1 MAIER
6 ITGNNVEDLEVFV
19 PRKDKRGV
27 TVGER
32 LTIKN
37 LATNGR
43 AVRSFLEGRGYETR
57 KFGKGMFD
65 FAVRKGAST
74 DWEVIDPQAG
84 SGGIME
90 FFLDIADFA
99 GDAGVGIVATLGA
112 IGGAAL
118 GGAGAIPGGA
128 AGAAVGETVRQ
139 LIGEATGLEDNIDPT
154 QIALQ
159 GGAGLALPLAG
170 KAVGAAARGVAK
182 AIPGVGA
189 IQRKIGAKIA
199 GIGNT
204 TELAGEEALDIA
216 ARASDIGTKTLP
228 RTGAK
233 VGGTIRETRPLPSFR
248 QAAATYRKL
257 VLFLANKEKRP
268 FAERLAVDEVIK
280 QDPRTINM
288 MPVMERLRS
297 FGLKQRTGTA
307 TTTKTIATQTATR
320 GTSVSKKGVTRKGFK
335 RDLLDDDGG
344 ANPVEFAT
352 RSDET
357 ITTGGLGSKS
367 GRSER
372 LAATREAER
381 EVTTTR
387 TAPTLEDVP
396 TSVEGALE
404 RIGDPALLQN
414 SQSLLDEL
422 SEVLRLAG
430 VREDNV
436 PAALAIRIKERLQA
450 RALGQGAFKGA
461 PTPIN
466 KSTQKL
472 FRSLSSQQRRLIIQR
487 YGGPNSQYGRL
498 MTQVEIKSRSL
509 NREVTFIGKDLE
521 TTERKL
527 VGLYGTGKQSVM
539 KRIEK
544 FEKIFN
550 VSLKN
555 LRPSQLIRRA
565 EAGTRA
571 KVNPA
576 TGQAELIPLIT
587 ATGTFRQLPL
597 IGGLIGAG
605 AGGPIG
611 AGLGVAAG
619 GAASLLASPRG
630 IIALTRAFN
639 RLAPGFQRIAR
650 DVATVEVPKS
660 ARAAA
665 VAGLGSI
672 ARIGAG
678 KSASRQD
685 GTRRG
690 GARRG
695 RRIVIGNQ

>member
-27 TVGER
+27 TITER
-32 LTIKN
+32 LSIKN

-57 KFGKGMFD
+57 KYGKGMFD
-65 FAVRKGAST
+65 FAVRRGASQ

-99 GDAGVGIVATLGA
+99 GDAGVGIVSTLGA
-112 IGGAAL
+112 IGGSML

-159 GGAGLALPLAG
+159 GAAGLVLPAAG

-182 AIPGVGA
+182 AIPPIGA
-189 IQRKIGAKIA
+189 IQRKVGAKIA
-199 GIGNT
+199 GVGST

-216 ARASDIGTKTLP
+216 ARASDIGRKTLP
-228 RTGAK
+228 LTGAK

-248 QAAATYRKL
+248 QAAATYRKM
-257 VLFLANKEKRP
+257 VLFLANKEKHP

-280 QDPRTINM
+280 QDARAINM
-288 MPVMERLRS
+288 TPIMERLRS
-297 FGLKQRTGTA
+297 FGLKQRVGSA
-307 TTTKTIATQTATR
+307 TTTKTITTATTAK
-320 GTSVSKKGVTRKGFK
+320 GTSVSAKGVTRKGFK
-335 RDLLDDDGG
+335 RDFLDEDGG
-344 ANPVEFAT
+344 ANPAEFAT
-352 RSDET
+352 RTDST
-357 ITTGGLGSKS
+357 ITTGGKGFKG

-387 TAPTLEDVP
+387 TAPSFEDVP
-396 TSVEGALE
+396 ASVEGALE
-404 RIGDPALLQN
+404 RIGDPTLLQN

-422 SEVLRLAG
+422 AEVLRQAG

-436 PAALAIRIKERLQA
+436 PAALAMRIKERLQA
-450 RALGQGAFKGA
+450 RALGAGAFKGV

-472 FRSLSSQQRRLIIQR
+472 FRSLASQQRRLLIQR
-487 YGGPNSQYGRL
+487 YGGPTSQYGRL
-498 MTQVEIKSRSL
+498 MTQVEIKSRAI
-509 NREVTFIGKDLE
+509 NRELTFIGKDLE

-544 FEKIFN
+544 FEKIFG

-555 LRPSQLIRRA
+555 LRPSQQIRRA
-565 EAGTRA
+565 EAGVRA
-571 KVNPA
+571 RVNPK

-587 ATGTFRQLPL
+587 ATGTFRELPL

-605 AGGPIG
+605 FGGPAGAGIG
-611 AGLGVAAG
+611 AAAG
-619 GAASLLASPRG
+619 AGASLLASPRG
-630 IIALTRAFN
+630 VIALTRAFN
-639 RLAPGFQRIAR
+639 RVAPGFQRIAR
-650 DVATVEVPKS
+650 DVATIELPKS

-665 VAGLGSI
+665 VAGLGAV
-672 ARIGAG
+672 ARVSAG
-678 KSASRQD
+678 KSAARQD
-685 GTRRG
+685 GTQT

-695 RRIVIGNQ
+695 RRILIGQQ